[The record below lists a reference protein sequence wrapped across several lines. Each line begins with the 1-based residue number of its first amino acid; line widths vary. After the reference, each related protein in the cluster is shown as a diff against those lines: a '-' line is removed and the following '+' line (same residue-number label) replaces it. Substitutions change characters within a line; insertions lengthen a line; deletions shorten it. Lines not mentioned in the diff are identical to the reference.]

1 MGRFAVKVKL
11 ANAQDLTLASAG
23 LLKPSDV
30 RTAEI
35 DGVVDTG
42 ATQMVLP
49 LAVADQ
55 LGLPRGDKTIV
66 KYADQRRVERDV
78 ATYLDVSLCG
88 RNGVFKAVLEPDRT
102 TALVGAIVMEDL
114 DLLVDPGKQQLYP
127 RDPAGTIS
135 EVE

>member
-1 MGRFAVKVKL
+1 MKIMV
-11 ANAQDLTLASAG
+11 ANAQDLTLADHAI
-23 LLKPSDV
+23 LPSDQV

-35 DGVVDTG
+35 EAELNANV
-42 ATQMVLP
+42 MHMLLP
-49 LAVADQ
+49 SAVADQ
-55 LGLPRGDKTIV
+55 LGLPRGGKTFV

-78 ATYLDVSLCG
+78 ATYLDVSVCG
-88 RNGVFKAVLEPDRT
+88 RSGIFKAILEPDRT

-127 RDPAGTIS
+127 RDPAGPIS